1 MMHTKS
7 KDLHH
12 MEWLYNNNQYD
23 NLVLYFMFT
32 LILIKVIL
40 TLNFT
45 LELLSI
51 NVTTQMNYTTWH
63 VPIGPSQAVV

>member
-1 MMHTKS
+1 
-7 KDLHH
+7 

-51 NVTTQMNYTTWH
+51 NVTTQMNYTT
-63 VPIGPSQAVV
+63 